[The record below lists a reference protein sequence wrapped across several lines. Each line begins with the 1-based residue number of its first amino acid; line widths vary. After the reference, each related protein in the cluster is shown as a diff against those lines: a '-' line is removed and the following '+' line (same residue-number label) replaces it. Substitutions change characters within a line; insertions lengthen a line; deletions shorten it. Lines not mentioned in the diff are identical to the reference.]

1 MKRIERDIYLR
12 RLIEG
17 EGNGLVKIVT
27 GIRRCGKSYLLFELF
42 RDYLLRS
49 GVPADHILEYNLDM
63 LDNVALREPMA
74 MLLSIRSRLVDDRKY
89 YIFLDE
95 IQLMKGFE
103 ELLNTLLHQRN
114 VDIYVTGSNSR
125 FLSKD
130 IVTDFRGRSLE
141 IRLHP
146 LSFREYLSA
155 FDGSEDDA
163 WDNFFN
169 YGGIPLVLSYPSPE
183 GKMDYLDQLFRQVYV
198 TDIQERHGIR
208 NMEEF
213 DELLNVLASAV
224 GSLTNPQKL
233 SATFRSVKKKSI
245 SPHTLR
251 TYIAHLEDAFLLERA
266 MRFDVKGKKYIN
278 TPMKFYFE
286 DVGLRNIRL
295 GLRQQEENH
304 IMENI
309 IYNELRVRGC
319 KVDVGVVPIQE
330 FDHDGV
336 HHSRQLEIDFVVYR
350 GSRKYYVQSAFSM
363 ADADKAEQERRP
375 LLKVPDSFRKIIVVR
390 DNIGIRHDD
399 FGITTIGLRKF
410 LLDENS
416 LET

>member
-1 MKRIERDIYLR
+1 MRRIQRDIYLQ

-17 EGNGLVKIVT
+17 QENGLVKIIT

-42 RDYLLRS
+42 REHLLQS
-49 GVPADHILEYNLDM
+49 GIPADHILEYNLDT
-63 LDNVALREPMA
+63 LDNAALRRPMA
-74 MLLSIRSRLVDDRKY
+74 MLTAIRSRLTNEGKY
-89 YIFLDE
+89 FILLDE

-114 VDIYVTGSNSR
+114 AEIYVTGSNSR
-125 FLSKD
+125 FLSRD
-130 IVTDFRGRSLE
+130 IVTDFRGRGQE

-146 LSFREYLSA
+146 LSFREYLPA
-155 FDGSEDDA
+155 FDGSDDEA
-163 WDNFFN
+163 WDSFFN
-169 YGGIPLVLSYPSPE
+169 YGGIPLILSYSSPE
-183 GKMDYLDQLFRQVYV
+183 GKMDYLDQLFRQVYE

-233 SATFRSVKKKSI
+233 SDTFRSVKRKPI

-251 TYIAHLEDAFLLERA
+251 TYISHLEDAFLLEKA

-278 TPMKFYFE
+278 TPMKYYFE
-286 DVGLRNIRL
+286 DVGLRNVRL

-309 IYNELRVRGC
+309 IYNELRIRGC
-319 KVDVGVVPIQE
+319 KVDVGVVPVQE
-330 FDHDGV
+330 FDLDGS
-336 HHSRQLEIDFVVYR
+336 HHSKQLEIDFIAYR
-350 GSRKYYVQSAFSM
+350 GSRKYYVQSAFAM
-363 ADADKAEQERRP
+363 PGTDKAEQERRP
-375 LLKVPDSFRKIIVVR
+375 LLKVPDSFRKIIIVR
-390 DNIGIRHDD
+390 DNIGVRHDEA
-399 FGITTIGLRKF
+399 GITTMGLRKF

-416 LET
+416 LEA

>member
-1 MKRIERDIYLR
+1 MKRISRDIYLR
-12 RLIEG
+12 RLVEG
-17 EGNGLVKIVT
+17 QENGLVKIVT

-42 RDYLLRS
+42 REHLLQT
-49 GVPADHILEYNLDM
+49 GIQADHILEYNLDS
-63 LDNVALREPMA
+63 LDNVALREPLA
-74 MLLSIRSRLVDDRKY
+74 MLTAIRSRLSDKGKY
-89 YIFLDE
+89 YILLDE

-103 ELLNTLLHQRN
+103 ELLNTLLHHRN
-114 VDIYVTGSNSR
+114 VEIYVTGSNSR
-125 FLSKD
+125 FLSRD
-130 IVTDFRGRSLE
+130 IVTDFRGRGSE

-146 LSFREYLSA
+146 LCFREYLSA
-155 FDGSEDDA
+155 FDGSEDEA
-163 WDNFFN
+163 LDNFFN
-169 YGGIPLVLSYPSPE
+169 YGGIPLILSYPSPE
-183 GKMDYLDQLFRQVYV
+183 GKMDYLDQLFRQVYE

-233 SATFRSVKKKSI
+233 SDTFRSVKKKPI

-251 TYIAHLEDAFLLERA
+251 AYIAHLEDAFLVEKA

-278 TPMKFYFE
+278 TPMKYYFE

-309 IYNELRVRGC
+309 IFNELRGRGC
-319 KVDVGVVPIQE
+319 KVDVGVLPIQE
-330 FDHDGV
+330 FDSAGS
-336 HHSRQLEIDFVVYR
+336 HHSKQLEIDFIAYR
-350 GSRKYYVQSAFSM
+350 GSRKYYIQSAFSVF
-363 ADADKAEQERRP
+363 DADKAEQERRP
-375 LLKVPDSFRKIIVVR
+375 LLKVADSFKKIIIVR
-390 DNIGIRHDD
+390 DNIGVRHDD

-416 LET
+416 LEA

>member
-42 RDYLLRS
+42 REHLLRS

-103 ELLNTLLHQRN
+103 ELLNTLLHHRN

-416 LET
+416 LEA

>member
-12 RLIEG
+12 WLIEG
-17 EGNGLVKIVT
+17 QENGLVKIVT

-42 RDYLLRS
+42 HEYLLQT

-63 LDNVALREPMA
+63 LDNVALREPLA
-74 MLLSIRSRLVDDRKY
+74 MLAAIRSRLLDNRKY
-89 YIFLDE
+89 FILLDE

-114 VDIYVTGSNSR
+114 VEIYVTGSNSR
-125 FLSKD
+125 FLSRD
-130 IVTDFRGRSLE
+130 IVTDFRGRSQE

-146 LSFREYLSA
+146 LSFREYLPAFEGSA
-155 FDGSEDDA
+155 DEA
-163 WDNFFN
+163 WDSFFN
-169 YGGIPLVLSYPSPE
+169 YGGIPLILSYPSSE
-183 GKMDYLDQLFRQVYV
+183 GKMDYLDQLFRQVYE

-233 SATFRSVKKKSI
+233 ADTFRSVKKKSI

-251 TYIAHLEDAFLLERA
+251 TYITHLEDVFLLEKA

-278 TPMKFYFE
+278 TPMKYYFE

-309 IYNELRVRGC
+309 IYNELRARGC

-330 FDHDGV
+330 FDREGV
-336 HHSRQLEIDFVVYR
+336 HRSKQLEIDFIAYR
-350 GSRKYYVQSAFSM
+350 GSRKYYIQSAFSISG
-363 ADADKAEQERRP
+363 ADKAEQERRP
-375 LLKVPDSFRKIIVVR
+375 LLKVPDSFRKIIIVR

-410 LLDENS
+410 LLDEMS
-416 LET
+416 LEA